1 MRPDVHAA
9 ALRSAAKLVLGM
21 ASLASIT
28 TACSSEATDDT
39 GASTDAVMTKD
50 NNDSKKTDDTMLSF
64 GNGTGEATT
73 AACKATLE
81 SAFPHPTFK
90 DYGKATPQPGD
101 VLDCCKQELAKHGS
115 MTKYR
120 WECCFAYDENA
131 KVDPGKDGEVDP
143 WDVPTLSSQAGGF
156 ACTPWGPPVPPQMN
170 RMQRRNKKL
179 SPARRD
185 MVRFLVSQIEAQLAQ
200 VA

>member
-21 ASLASIT
+21 ASIASVT

-39 GASTDAVMTKD
+39 GATTDAVMTKETG
-50 NNDSKKTDDTMLSF
+50 SKKTDDTTTVTADL
-64 GNGTGEATT
+64 GEGSGKPTT
-73 AACKATLE
+73 KACKATL
-81 SAFPHPTFK
+81 STAFPHPSFK
-90 DYGKATPQPGD
+90 SYGVTTPQPAD
-101 VLDCCKQELAKHGS
+101 VLDCCQQELAKHGS
-115 MTKYR
+115 MTAYR

-131 KVDPGKDGEVDP
+131 TVDPGKDGTVDP
-143 WDVPTLSSQAGGF
+143 WDVPTLSSQAPGF

-170 RMQRRNKKL
+170 RNRKF

-185 MVRFLVSQIEAQLAQ
+185 MNAFLASQL